1 MFKNFQWIEV
11 EEKNSYAA
19 NCLSLGNQI
28 IMPAGFPTIREK
40 ILQYDFETLEV
51 EMSEFEKADG
61 GVTCLS
67 IILPK
72 E

>member
-1 MFKNFQWIEV
+1 
-11 EEKNSYAA
+11 
-19 NCLSLGNQI
+19 
-28 IMPAGFPTIREK
+28 MPAGFPTIREK